1 MFPYQKFLIKET
13 DRFDPSIFPQLDESL
28 EQTVLQLAT
37 TPNAPS
43 AAMIVSF
50 AKDHR
55 PAALQTADSPQFA
68 WQLSA
73 KSLPLTVLKNLFDSS
88 KQNPGYRDALEAY
101 ATAYL
106 TTGKTPQAV
115 F

>member
-13 DRFDPSIFPQLDESL
+13 DRFDPSVFPQLDESL
-28 EQTVLQLAT
+28 EQTVMQLAS
-37 TPNAPS
+37 TPGGPS

-50 AKDHR
+50 AKDH
-55 PAALQTADSPQFA
+55 
-68 WQLSA
+68 QLNAQQANDAGHVSA

-88 KQNPGYRDALEAY
+88 KQNPAYRNALEEY

-106 TTGKTPQAV
+106 TAGKIPQAV

>member
-13 DRFDPSIFPQLDESL
+13 DRFDPTVFPQLDESL
-28 EQTVLQLAT
+28 EQTVLQMAST
-37 TPNAPS
+37 QDGPS

-50 AKDHR
+50 AKDHC
-55 PAALQTADSPQFA
+55 PDAQQANDAGQI
-68 WQLSA
+68 SA
-73 KSLPLTVLKNLFDSS
+73 TSLPLTVLKNLFDSS
-88 KQNPGYRDALEAY
+88 RQNLAYRDALEAY

-106 TTGKTPQAV
+106 TAEKIPQAV